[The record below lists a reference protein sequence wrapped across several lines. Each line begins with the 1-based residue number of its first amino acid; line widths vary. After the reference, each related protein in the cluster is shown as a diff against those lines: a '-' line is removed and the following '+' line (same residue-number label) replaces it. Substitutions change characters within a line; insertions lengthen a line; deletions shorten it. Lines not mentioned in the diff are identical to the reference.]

1 MADTDSPLPDMSDE
15 GISTLAAQL
24 TRRQI
29 DRIIEKIK
37 TVRAS
42 GKPENAIEAA
52 MAKDL
57 HDYDAH
63 TLTRLRQMASGVEIP
78 DDFKP
83 ESIADSKQPKPN
95 TVVLSFIAPPA
106 GLKLHSLVRHQGKNW
121 LVVAAQGTTWT
132 LKFVE

>member
-1 MADTDSPLPDMSDE
+1 MADTDPQLPDMADE

-37 TVRAS
+37 AVRAS
-42 GKPENAIEAA
+42 GKSEKAIEAA

-57 HDYDAH
+57 PDYDAH
-63 TLTRLRQMASGVEIP
+63 TLARLRQIATGGEIA
-78 DDFKP
+78 DDFTT
-83 ESIADSKQPKPN
+83 ENISASKQPKPN
-95 TVVLSFIAPPA
+95 TVEITFSTPPT
-106 GLKLHSLVRHQGKNW
+106 GLKLHSLVRYQSKNW
-121 LVVAAQGTTWT
+121 LVVAADGKTWT